1 MAVGW
6 VGDGGVTQQITDTI
20 DEEVS
25 RARLALPSGESLV
38 ECEECGEVIDERRRK
53 ALPGVRRCLACQNEL
68 EKSTKASGL
77 FNRRAGK
84 DSQLK

>member
-6 VGDGGVTQQITDTI
+6 VGDEGVTQQINDTI
-20 DEEVS
+20 DDEVT
-25 RARLALPSGESLV
+25 RARRAIPSGESLL
-38 ECEECGEVIDERRRK
+38 ECEECGAVIDERRRK
-53 ALPGVRRCLACQNEL
+53 ALPGVRRCLACQSEL
-68 EKSTKASGL
+68 EKTSKAASL

>member
-6 VGDGGVTQQITDTI
+6 VGDDGVARQISDSI
-20 DEEVS
+20 EDEVS
-25 RARLALPSGESLV
+25 RARLNLPSGESLL
-38 ECEECGEVIDERRRK
+38 ECEECGEVIDERRRA
-53 ALPGVRRCLACQNEL
+53 ALPGVRRCLACQSEL
-68 EKSTKASGL
+68 EKAAKAASL